1 MMETEVQPL
10 AQELAQSPHGTAIR
24 QLILDRCGLFF
35 RDHEYDRLD
44 SMVCKRMAIQGLS
57 DFGTYVHC
65 LQRSEEEFRELLHL
79 LTVHH
84 TYFFRNE
91 LHFRALQQRVLPS
104 LVKAKQRQAS
114 TARPALRL
122 WSAGCV
128 SGEEPYSLA
137 MAACDAI
144 PDGEDW
150 DVTVLATDVSMQALA
165 GAQSGLFG
173 SGSMQLV
180 SDQQHLR
187 YFNRRIDSAGKS
199 QYQVKDSLRRRVQ
212 FRYLNLLEDSF
223 PSDIDILFCRN
234 VMGYF
239 NQEIMQDVVRRFH
252 HSLRSPGYLFIGYA
266 QTVQGISSDVQLT
279 LDPDGIFYQKI
290 PVQGVGSSVSGFA
303 HGDTIA
309 PVHAPSVPAL
319 SRPGS
324 LLKAICDAVHRQD
337 CDRSL
342 QLIQE
347 VDPQSA
353 DALEAFYEAAY
364 IHTNRGAYQQAHRW
378 LNRVLALDASFAPAH
393 FLLGMVLIEENH
405 NEEAQ
410 TVLRKALYL
419 DPDFPMVHMALA
431 TSYHRQHQHSE
442 AISEYQRAVKI
453 LTLSPPEQELHHA
466 GGFDH
471 GTLLDICHTNIER
484 LQNGQ

>member
-1 MMETEVQPL
+1 MMDTGVQSL
-10 AQELAQSPHGTAIR
+10 AHELAQSPHETAIR

-35 RDHEYDRLD
+35 RDHEYNRLD
-44 SMVCKRMAIQGLS
+44 SMVCKRMAIQGMS
-57 DFGTYVHC
+57 DFCTYVHR
-65 LQRSEEEFRELLHL
+65 LRHSEEEFRELLHL

-104 LVKAKQRQAS
+104 LVKAKQTHAS
-114 TARPALRL
+114 TERPTLRL
-122 WSAGCV
+122 WSAGCA

-150 DVTVLATDVSMQALA
+150 DVTVLATDVSMQVLA

-180 SDQQHLR
+180 SAQQQRR
-187 YFNRRIDSAGKS
+187 YFDRRIDSTGKS
-199 QYQVKDSLRRRVQ
+199 QYRVKDSLRRRVQ
-212 FRYLNLLEDSF
+212 FRYLNLLEASF
-223 PSDIDILFCRN
+223 PSDIDIIFCRN

-239 NQEIMQDVVRRFH
+239 NQEIMQEVVRRFH

-266 QTVQGISSDVQLT
+266 QTVQGFSSDVQLT
-279 LDPDGIFYQKI
+279 PDPDGIFYQKM
-290 PVQGVGSSVSGFA
+290 PAQGGGASLSGPA

-309 PVHAPSVPAL
+309 PVHTPSVPAL
-319 SRPGS
+319 AHRGS
-324 LLKAICDAVHRQD
+324 LLRAIHDAAHHQD
-337 CDRSL
+337 SDRSL
-342 QLIQE
+342 QLIQQ

-353 DALEAFYEAAY
+353 EALEAFYEAAY
-364 IHTNRGAYQQAHRW
+364 IHTNRGAYPQAHRW
-378 LNRVLALDASFAPAH
+378 LDRVLALDASFAPAH
-393 FLLGMVLIEENH
+393 FLLGMVLIEENR

-410 TVLRKALYL
+410 TVLHKALYL

-431 TSYHRQHQHSE
+431 TSYHRQHQRSE
-442 AISEYQRAVKI
+442 ALGEYQRAVKI
-453 LTLSPPEQELHHA
+453 LSLSPPEQELHHA
-466 GGFDH
+466 GGFKYR
-471 GTLLDICHTNIER
+471 TLLDICHTNIER
-484 LQNGQ
+484 LQNGL